1 MLTLNVIANILF
13 IAIASASIANL
24 YDDCLQDDMLFSAL
38 GKILQNEI
46 RHNIAIEK
54 QEIEGEKVPVPKWKM
69 PIGGCIIC
77 TNVWI
82 TILMFLLFAFCPLA
96 FLILAV
102 IGISNTALK
111 FIIK

>member
-1 MLTLNVIANILF
+1 MLSLYVIANILF
-13 IAIASASIANL
+13 IAIASASVANL
-24 YDDCLQDDMLFSAL
+24 YDDCLQEDMLLSAL
-38 GKILQNEI
+38 GKIFQKEI

-54 QEIEGEKVPVPKWKM
+54 QELEGERVSVPKWKM

-82 TILMFLLFAFCPLA
+82 TILMALLYVICPLA
-96 FLILAV
+96 FLTLAA
-102 IGISNTALK
+102 IGVSNTALK